1 MGRPRKS
8 VNVPMEIWLA
18 KNLSW
23 KEKVLLIEIDS
34 LTSRG
39 RECYFSNSY
48 IAEFL
53 DIKEDTASR
62 LINSLIKKGYVR
74 QTRFDGRQRYV
85 ESCLET
91 QGRLGLIS
99 EADSD
104 EALDLNP
111 GQTRTEIQH
120 TSINNNNK
128 KLRKEIYKEKK
139 KIFSPPTNQMIIDYS
154 RQRGFADPEGFA
166 EHFLAYYSEGEHPWH
181 LSNGK
186 PMKDWKRAVITWETN
201 NKSRRFSASNQPQQS
216 QLPQQATSDAFQKF
230 MQ

>member
-18 KNLSW
+18 KDLSW
-23 KEKVLLIEIDS
+23 KEKVLLIEINS
-34 LTSRG
+34 LTSVG

-48 IAEFL
+48 VAEFMGV
-53 DIKEDTASR
+53 KEDTASR
-62 LINSLIKKGYVR
+62 LMSSLIKKGYVK

-85 ESCLET
+85 ESCIEK
-91 QGRLGLIS
+91 QGRLGLKS
-99 EADSD
+99 EAALD

-111 GQTRTEIQH
+111 RQTRTESQE
-120 TSINNNNK
+120 ININDNNK
-128 KLRKEIYKEKK
+128 ELRKEIYKEKK
-139 KIFSPPTNQMIIDYS
+139 NLFSPPTHQMITDYS

-166 EHFLAYYSEGEHPWH
+166 EHFLAYYSEGIHPWH

-186 PMKDWKRAVITWETN
+186 PMKDWKRAVITWERDS
-201 NKSRRFSASNQPQQS
+201 KDRMFSKPEQPK
-216 QLPQQATSDAFQKF
+216 QATYDAFQKF